1 MSSFEA
7 GGVYQDAWA
16 LAEENDWAS
25 DQADAAIAD
34 GLRFALRHRYAD
46 ADDADLVY
54 AATDMMSTMSPAE
67 AFNFGAALS
76 QIGKS
81 AGTLVSDP
89 AFASIA
95 RTAAPV
101 AGGALGSFIG
111 GPVGTALGSQL
122 GTLAVSALPA
132 RRPAAT
138 ARPPAAPVAPA
149 PPATPAVAP
158 PPASGPRPMP
168 PGPAVPPSALAVPAS
183 VSPVAGGSAAAAQAL
198 ILSRHPDV
206 WLAALATALGQQGR
220 REISGIPA
228 AQLLG
233 LLSQV
238 FGQAAADADELMYNE
253 AVPDAAESA
262 GPDAAAGSLRALYCD
277 LLGADN
283 LELAEAAE
291 WKGPGW

>member
-1 MSSFEA
+1 MSSFKA
-7 GGVYQDAWA
+7 GGAYQGTWE
-16 LAEENDWAS
+16 LAEEDAWAS
-25 DQADAAIAD
+25 DQADAEIAD
-34 GLRFALRHRYAD
+34 ALRSALRDEYAD
-46 ADDADLVY
+46 ADDANLVD
-54 AATDMMSTMSPAE
+54 AATDMMSAMSPAE

-81 AGTLVSDP
+81 AGRLAADP
-89 AFASIA
+89 TFASIA
-95 RTAAPV
+95 RTVAPA
-101 AGGALGSFIG
+101 AGGALGTFIG
-111 GPVGTALGSQL
+111 GPLGTKLGSEI
-122 GTLAVSALPA
+122 GTRAVSALLSP
-132 RRPAAT
+132 PAAGS
-138 ARPPAAPVAPA
+138 ARPPAAAPVPVPPPSPAALPLPA
-149 PPATPAVAP
+149 PTAPTP
-158 PPASGPRPMP
+158 
-168 PGPAVPPSALAVPAS
+168 

-198 ILSRHPDV
+198 ILSSHPEV
-206 WLAALATALGQQGR
+206 QQAALATALGQHGR

-262 GPDAAAGSLRALYCD
+262 GPDAEAGSLRSLYCD

-291 WKGPGW
+291 WEGPGW

>member
-7 GGVYQDAWA
+7 GGAYQDAWE
-16 LAEENDWAS
+16 LAEEDAWAS
-25 DQADAAIAD
+25 DQADAEIAD
-34 GLRFALRHRYAD
+34 ALRSALRDEYAD
-46 ADDADLVY
+46 AADADLVD
-54 AATDMMSTMSPAE
+54 AATDMMSAMSPAE

-81 AGTLVSDP
+81 AGRLASDP
-89 AFASIA
+89 TFASIA
-95 RTAAPV
+95 RTVAPM
-101 AGGALGSFIG
+101 AGGALGTFIG
-111 GPVGTALGSQL
+111 GPL
-122 GTLAVSALPA
+122 GTKLGTEIGTRAVGALLPP
-132 RRPAAT
+132 PAAGP
-138 ARPPAAPVAPA
+138 ARPPAAAPVPVPPPSPA
-149 PPATPAVAP
+149 ALP
-158 PPASGPRPMP
+158 PPAPTAPTP
-168 PGPAVPPSALAVPAS
+168 

-198 ILSRHPDV
+198 ILSSHPEV
-206 WLAALATALGQQGR
+206 QQAALATALGQHGR

-238 FGQAAADADELMYNE
+238 FGQAASDADELMYNE

-262 GPDAAAGSLRALYCD
+262 GPDAEAGSLRSLYCD

-291 WKGPGW
+291 WEGPGW

>member
-7 GGVYQDAWA
+7 GGAYQDAWEP
-16 LAEENDWAS
+16 AEEDDAWAS
-25 DQADAAIAD
+25 DQADAEIAD
-34 GLRFALRHRYAD
+34 ALRSALRDEYAD
-46 ADDADLVY
+46 ADDADLVD
-54 AATDMMSTMSPAE
+54 AATDMMSAMSPAE

-81 AGTLVSDP
+81 AGRLASDP
-89 AFASIA
+89 TFASIA
-95 RTAAPV
+95 RTVAPM
-101 AGGALGSFIG
+101 AGGALGTFIG
-111 GPVGTALGSQL
+111 GPL
-122 GTLAVSALPA
+122 GTKLGTEIGTRAVGALLPP
-132 RRPAAT
+132 PAAGP
-138 ARPPAAPVAPA
+138 ARPPAAAPVPVPPPSPA
-149 PPATPAVAP
+149 ALP
-158 PPASGPRPMP
+158 PPAPTAPTP
-168 PGPAVPPSALAVPAS
+168 

-198 ILSRHPDV
+198 ILSSHPEV
-206 WLAALATALGQQGR
+206 QQAALATALGQHGR

-238 FGQAAADADELMYNE
+238 FGQAASDADELMYNE

-262 GPDAAAGSLRALYCD
+262 GPDAEAGSLRSLYCD

-291 WKGPGW
+291 WEGPGW

>member
-7 GGVYQDAWA
+7 GGAYQGTWE
-16 LAEENDWAS
+16 LAEEDAWAS
-25 DQADAAIAD
+25 DQADAEIAD
-34 GLRFALRHRYAD
+34 ALRSALRDEYAD
-46 ADDADLVY
+46 ADDADLVD
-54 AATDMMSTMSPAE
+54 AATDMMSAMSPAE

-81 AGTLVSDP
+81 AGRLAADP
-89 AFASIA
+89 TFASIA
-95 RTAAPV
+95 RTVAPA
-101 AGGALGSFIG
+101 AGGALGTFIG
-111 GPVGTALGSQL
+111 GPLGTKLGSEI
-122 GTLAVSALPA
+122 GTRAVSALLS
-132 RRPAAT
+132 
-138 ARPPAAPVAPA
+138 PPAAGSAQPPAAAPVPVPPPSPAALPLPA
-149 PPATPAVAP
+149 PTAPTP
-158 PPASGPRPMP
+158 
-168 PGPAVPPSALAVPAS
+168 

-198 ILSRHPDV
+198 ILSSHPEV
-206 WLAALATALGQQGR
+206 QQAALATALGQHGR

-262 GPDAAAGSLRALYCD
+262 GPDAEAGSLRSLYCD

-291 WKGPGW
+291 WEGPGW

>member
-7 GGVYQDAWA
+7 GGAYQDAWE
-16 LAEENDWAS
+16 LAEEDAWAS
-25 DQADAAIAD
+25 DQADAEIAD
-34 GLRFALRHRYAD
+34 ALRSALRDEYAD
-46 ADDADLVY
+46 ADDADLVD
-54 AATDMMSTMSPAE
+54 AATDMMSAMSPAE

-81 AGTLVSDP
+81 AGRLASDP
-89 AFASIA
+89 TFASIA
-95 RTAAPV
+95 RTVAPA
-101 AGGALGSFIG
+101 AGGALGTFIG
-111 GPVGTALGSQL
+111 GPLGTKLGSEI
-122 GTLAVSALPA
+122 GTRAVSALLSPPA
-132 RRPAAT
+132 VGP
-138 ARPPAAPVAPA
+138 ARPPAAAPVPVPPPSPAALPPPSPAALPLPA
-149 PPATPAVAP
+149 PTAPTPA
-158 PPASGPRPMP
+158 
-168 PGPAVPPSALAVPAS
+168 
-183 VSPVAGGSAAAAQAL
+183 SPVAGGSAAAAQAL
-198 ILSRHPDV
+198 ILSSHPEV
-206 WLAALATALGQQGR
+206 QQAALATALGQHGR

-262 GPDAAAGSLRALYCD
+262 GPDAEAGSLRSLYCD

-291 WKGPGW
+291 WEGPGW

>member
-7 GGVYQDAWA
+7 DGAYQDAWE
-16 LAEENDWAS
+16 LAEEAWAS
-25 DQADAAIAD
+25 GQADAEMAD
-34 GLRFALRHRYAD
+34 ALRFALREEYAG
-46 ADDADLVY
+46 ADDADLVD
-54 AATDMMSTMSPAE
+54 AATNMMSAMSPAE

-81 AGTLVSDP
+81 AGRLVSDP
-89 AFASIA
+89 TFTSIA
-95 RTAAPV
+95 RTVAPA
-101 AGGALGSFIG
+101 AGGALGTFIG
-111 GPVGTALGSQL
+111 GPLGTALGSKL

-132 RRPAAT
+132 PPSSGS
-138 ARPPAAPVAPA
+138 ARPPAPVPTAPAAPPAPA
-149 PPATPAVAP
+149 P
-158 PPASGPRPMP
+158 
-168 PGPAVPPSALAVPAS
+168 
-183 VSPVAGGSAAAAQAL
+183 VSPVAGGSVAATQAL
-198 ILSRHPDV
+198 ILSTHPEV
-206 WLAALATALGQQGR
+206 RQAALATALGQHGR

-262 GPDAAAGSLRALYCD
+262 GQDTAAGSLRSLYCD

-291 WKGPGW
+291 WEGPGW

>member
-7 GGVYQDAWA
+7 GGAYQDTWE
-16 LAEENDWAS
+16 LAEEDAWAS
-25 DQADAAIAD
+25 DQADAEIAD
-34 GLRFALRHRYAD
+34 ALRSALRDEYAD
-46 ADDADLVY
+46 ADDADLVD
-54 AATDMMSTMSPAE
+54 AATDMMSAMSPAE

-81 AGTLVSDP
+81 AGRLASDP
-89 AFASIA
+89 TFASIA
-95 RTAAPV
+95 RTVAPM
-101 AGGALGSFIG
+101 AGGALGTFIG
-111 GPVGTALGSQL
+111 GPL
-122 GTLAVSALPA
+122 GTKLGTEIGTRAVGALLPP
-132 RRPAAT
+132 PAAGP
-138 ARPPAAPVAPA
+138 ARPPAAAPVPVPPPSPA
-149 PPATPAVAP
+149 ALP
-158 PPASGPRPMP
+158 PPAPTAPTP
-168 PGPAVPPSALAVPAS
+168 

-198 ILSRHPDV
+198 ILSSHPEV
-206 WLAALATALGQQGR
+206 QQAALATALGQHGR

-238 FGQAAADADELMYNE
+238 FGQAASDADELMYNE

-262 GPDAAAGSLRALYCD
+262 GPDAEAGSLRSLYCD

-291 WKGPGW
+291 WEGPGW